1 MAPAPSPGLL
11 GRAPSPHPP
20 VRAAGYEDDRTLVA
34 ALRRGDEA
42 AFEWLVRR
50 HQAALLRYAGLF
62 VRDRA
67 VAEEVVQD
75 TWLGVIR
82 GIGAFEGR
90 SSVKTWIFHIL
101 ANRARSRG
109 EREARSSPFAA
120 LVARELDD
128 DEPSV
133 EADRFLPADAPRWPG
148 HWAVAPQPWNA
159 PEARLLAAETRAAI
173 DEAIAGLPR
182 VQREVITLRDV
193 VGMDP
198 KDVCRLMGLSD
209 GNQRVL
215 LHRARSR
222 VRRAL
227 DAHLD
232 PVADS

>member
-1 MAPAPSPGLL
+1 MVSAQPHDAL
-11 GRAPSPHPP
+11 GRTPSAATP
-20 VRAAGYEDDRTLVA
+20 VRAVGYGDDRSLVA
-34 ALRRGDEA
+34 ALRRGDEG

-82 GIGAFEGR
+82 GISTFEGR
-90 SSVKTWIFHIL
+90 SSVKTWVFHIL

-109 EREARSSPFAA
+109 EREARSVPFSA
-120 LVARELDD
+120 LLSRELDD
-128 DEPSV
+128 DAPAV

-148 HWAVAPQPWNA
+148 HWAVAPQPWNV
-159 PEARLLAAETRAAI
+159 PEARLLAAETRRVI
-173 DEAIAGLPR
+173 DDAIAGLPP
-182 VQREVITLRDV
+182 VQREVVTLRDL

-198 KDVCRLMGLSD
+198 GDVCQLMGLTD

-227 DAHLD
+227 EAHLGPD
-232 PVADS
+232 AGS

>member
-1 MAPAPSPGLL
+1 MMSATPHGGLGEAPS
-11 GRAPSPHPP
+11 GRAPGT
-20 VRAAGYEDDRTLVA
+20 AGYADDRALVA
-34 ALRRGDEA
+34 ALRRGDEE
-42 AFEWLVRR
+42 AFAWLVRH

-82 GIGAFEGR
+82 GIAMFEGR

-109 EREARSSPFAA
+109 EREARSLPFSA
-120 LVARELDD
+120 LLSRELDD
-128 DEPSV
+128 DAPAV
-133 EADRFLPADAPRWPG
+133 EADRFLPADAPRWAG
-148 HWAVAPQPWNA
+148 HWAVAPQPWNV
-159 PEARLLAAETRAAI
+159 PEAQLLAAETRQVI
-173 DEAIAGLPR
+173 DDAIAGLPP
-182 VQREVITLRDV
+182 VQREVVTLRDV

-198 KDVCRLMGLSD
+198 EDVCRLMGLTD

-227 DAHLD
+227 DVHLD
-232 PVADS
+232 PDGAS